1 MGDLI
6 TVKISAESTAVQEA
20 GTTTRKSSD
29 IGANFFDTFDQY
41 SLDTGNNS
49 SLRKMQDYRIGGNDN
64 YSGVGQTTRKSKV
77 EATVSCIITTILPN
91 GNLVISGERTVDVNN
106 DSEIIQISGI
116 VRPADI
122 DIKNSVE
129 SFQIAQFNISLKG
142 KGVVNSKQT
151 PGFLSN
157 FFNWVFLN
165 EVKAIICIFIIIY
178 FWGDILFSEETS
190 VKIKDIYSRVIESRD
205 NQLFGYGLVVGLRN
219 TGDTQRSVFT
229 EKALTNLLK
238 KMGIKPDSKDF
249 KSRNV
254 ASVMVT
260 MNLPPYAR
268 PGQKLDVSVSSLG
281 DATSLSGGTLLMTPL
296 QGADFQTYAVAQGQV
311 IVGGVSGKS
320 SKVNFRKNQTTAGR
334 VPNGAIVEKEVKV
347 TREDQLNVTLVLNK
361 PDFSMSSKVVK
372 ALKNNGFKKVSAID
386 AGSISIPIAEI
397 AEMPYVDIVQKIE
410 NTKITP
416 ESTSK
421 VVINSKSGI
430 VVIGEN
436 VRLLPVAITHGD
448 FNSSIRRR

>member
-1 MGDLI
+1 
-6 TVKISAESTAVQEA
+6 
-20 GTTTRKSSD
+20 
-29 IGANFFDTFDQY
+29 
-41 SLDTGNNS
+41 
-49 SLRKMQDYRIGGNDN
+49 
-64 YSGVGQTTRKSKV
+64 
-77 EATVSCIITTILPN
+77 
-91 GNLVISGERTVDVNN
+91 
-106 DSEIIQISGI
+106 
-116 VRPADI
+116 
-122 DIKNSVE
+122 
-129 SFQIAQFNISLKG
+129 
-142 KGVVNSKQT
+142 
-151 PGFLSN
+151 
-157 FFNWVFLN
+157 
-165 EVKAIICIFIIIY
+165 
-178 FWGDILFSEETS
+178 
-190 VKIKDIYSRVIESRD
+190 
-205 NQLFGYGLVVGLRN
+205 
-219 TGDTQRSVFT
+219 
-229 EKALTNLLK
+229 
-238 KMGIKPDSKDF
+238 
-249 KSRNV
+249 
-254 ASVMVT
+254 MVT

-320 SKVNFRKNQTTAGR
+320 AKVNFRKNQTTAGR

-386 AGSISIPIAEI
+386 MGSISIPIAEI

-436 VRLLPVAITHGD
+436 VRLLPVAITHGGI
-448 FNSSIRRR
+448 SIRVSGGGDDRIFDTDTTAAAQIEVKEEKSKLHYLNPDNNLSSLVKVLNKVGVKTKDLISILQAMEEAGALVATIEVI

>member
-1 MGDLI
+1 MKFKLFF
-6 TVKISAESTAVQEA
+6 ISS
-20 GTTTRKSSD
+20 
-29 IGANFFDTFDQY
+29 
-41 SLDTGNNS
+41 
-49 SLRKMQDYRIGGNDN
+49 
-64 YSGVGQTTRKSKV
+64 
-77 EATVSCIITTILPN
+77 
-91 GNLVISGERTVDVNN
+91 
-106 DSEIIQISGI
+106 
-116 VRPADI
+116 
-122 DIKNSVE
+122 
-129 SFQIAQFNISLKG
+129 
-142 KGVVNSKQT
+142 
-151 PGFLSN
+151 
-157 FFNWVFLN
+157 
-165 EVKAIICIFIIIY
+165 IFIGV
-178 FWGDILFSEETS
+178 FATSMMVAEEPS
-190 VKIKDIYSRVIESRD
+190 VKIKDISRVIESRD

-238 KMGIKPDSKDF
+238 KMGIKSDSKDF

-268 PGQKLDVSVSSLG
+268 PGQKLDVNVSSLG

-296 QGADFQTYAVAQGQV
+296 QGPDFKTYAVAQGQI
-311 IVGGVSGKS
+311 IVGGISGKS

-397 AEMPYVDIVQKIE
+397 ADMPYVDIVQKIE
-410 NTKITP
+410 NTRIVP

-421 VVINSKSGI
+421 VVINSKSGVI
-430 VVIGEN
+430 VIGEN
-436 VRLLPVAITHGD
+436 VRLLPVAITHGGI
-448 FNSSIRRR
+448 SIRVSGGGDDRIFDTDTSADAQIEIKEEKSKLHYLNPDNNLSSLVKVLNKVGVKTKDLIAILQAMEEAGALVATIEVI